1 MPSFIFML
9 SALYMKVRNRSRS
22 RIARESRQRRQ
33 RRDQKEWFSWKSRA
47 MAIEEDPTR
56 GSEPAGGAAR
66 LFAALLVNDS
76 FCWTRITHKLR
87 HREEKK
93 AAKCHQ
99 NRRSYQHH
107 PSAAR
112 GKARPPQQAIS
123 FLPLCRA
130 CSILHT
136 FVQKSNLVLALLTD

>member
-1 MPSFIFML
+1 
-9 SALYMKVRNRSRS
+9 
-22 RIARESRQRRQ
+22 
-33 RRDQKEWFSWKSRA
+33 

-56 GSEPAGGAAR
+56 GSEPARGAAR

-93 AAKCHQ
+93 AVKCHQ

-112 GKARPPQQAIS
+112 GKARPPQQAAIS
-123 FLPLCRA
+123 FLPLSLPYIFYSIHR
-130 CSILHT
+130 CSK
-136 FVQKSNLVLALLTD
+136 KSTCCCIFSRITRFNRIELRYHRPHRRCGPVALRGEAALKPSRVVDCAP